1 MGIKLVPAIMSRSI
15 VSDVVESG
23 LLKPRQVMC
32 YYLARGQLRA
42 SGGLEAG
49 QDVSGALADFERA
62 EQMAGD
68 AGDLDV
74 VKEAQL
80 GKRALAAMRTLKGVC
95 DEAVAQGHGAGWIA
109 DAARASKI
117 MPTSTTPDPGRPAM
131 PWLTATPSET
141 TSASGGYTITPL
153 PRSQALARA
162 AAMMGWPDRNSEDE
176 THDESTSSYDSEDD
190 TYESDDDV
198 YDSEV
203 YWTDDGSLT
212 DDGRVHGGA
221 EIV

>member
-23 LLKPRQVMC
+23 VLKPRQVMC

-42 SGGLEAG
+42 AGGLEAG

-95 DEAVAQGHGAGWIA
+95 DEAVAQGHGADWIA
-109 DAARASKI
+109 DATRASKI
-117 MPTSTTPDPGRPAM
+117 MPTSTTPDPGRPTLEH
-131 PWLTATPSET
+131 PVSIDDIVL
-141 TSASGGYTITPL
+141 SGSGL
-153 PRSQALARA
+153 PRSHAVARA
-162 AAMMGWPDRNSEDE
+162 AAMMGGPDTNSEDE
-176 THDESTSSYDSEDD
+176 TYDENTSSYDTEDD

-203 YWTDDGSLT
+203 YWTDDGSWT
-212 DDGRVHGGA
+212 DDGRV
-221 EIV
+221 